1 MLRLSDA
8 HPLKDAREVDNR
20 SFIDGG
26 RFIVKP
32 WMSDLGSFR
41 PVKNVKNR
49 GAIVFHLRSYFF
61 LPTRFMNCAPICSP
75 LTQDNAHRR

>member
-20 SFIDGG
+20 SFIDEAVAVGSE
-26 RFIVKP
+26 RFQ
-32 WMSDLGSFR
+32 

-49 GAIVFHLRSYFF
+49 GAAVFHLRSYFF